1 MSANKEGG
9 DGDNHATIIA
19 KVDGHCHH
27 VSNLAHGINRIAV
40 KHDNNEDNIST
51 ANNNTLR
58 RESACSLETGS
69 ASASASVG
77 LGGLSMYG
85 GSPPAS
91 LYSSA
96 ALFKPAHPPSPHQS
110 SSWDVKGHTVVS
122 FSMMNQHQQQK
133 LAAANSSSPEHHSYP
148 YHHSHHHHDSASQ
161 GDSHDESGYLSH
173 SSGGYNKSYAAS
185 VKSDIATVCSG
196 SVVEDIDMASIASD
210 GRKSANPAQ
219 HHPKDEDAKCN
230 APGVEFASN
239 ILNDMVSELTVYS
252 KCSFISTIL
261 FLLND

>member
-1 MSANKEGG
+1 MNANKEGG

-40 KHDNNEDNIST
+40 KHDNNEDIST
-51 ANNNTLR
+51 AKNTLR

-77 LGGLSMYG
+77 LGGLSMYV

-96 ALFKPAHPPSPHQS
+96 ALFKPAHPPSPHQSS

-185 VKSDIATVCSG
+185 DIATVCSG

-219 HHPKDEDAKCN
+219 HHPKDEDDAKCN
-230 APGVEFASN
+230 APDVEFASN
-239 ILNDMVSELTVYS
+239 ILNDMVSEFTCILKVYPI
-252 KCSFISTIL
+252 FIE
-261 FLLND
+261 